1 MGRRKEGGDNRQKA
15 GGRRQWAVGRRREAG
30 GKREGF
36 IGRRQ
41 EGGGRRKKVLVEGY
55 DPLKLALH
63 YLKFKIQHLK

>member
-1 MGRRKEGGDNRQKA
+1 M
-15 GGRRQWAVGRRREAG
+15 GRRREAG